1 MCLTLHLLHILS
13 HCPNQPYQL
22 LILVGWKLFVAN
34 CDISPIATN
43 NMLRLHIALI
53 LSFAGCPHL
62 SFFFFFAVNNESWY
76 SYYSFANHLL
86 GIYPDIAGA
95 KLNYWSSL
103 APLPVEIVM
112 AAGQKAKE
120 DSHSGEG
127 LLLILLVDTSIEL
140 FYLSDDYWST
150 SFVILW
156 SFLFYNLPL

>member
-43 NMLRLHIALI
+43 NMLRLQIFD
-53 LSFAGCPHL
+53 SFLCWMPTSFL
-62 SFFFFFAVNNESWY
+62 FFFFFAVNNESWY

-120 DSHSGEG
+120 DCHSGEG
-127 LLLILLVDTSIEL
+127 LLLFLLVDTSIEL